1 MTFNASSIFRSYV
14 TDVLNNTTALDLN
27 SDAFK
32 AALYSTTPDTAT
44 AKDDTSAHNAYNG
57 AGGQFV
63 TANELTSSP
72 WVAGGV
78 ALASVTVTNPTSGV
92 TMFDAADV
100 APGGTVTLSGV
111 FGCLVYDT
119 TVATPVAN
127 QGLCM
132 NYFGGSQTVTSGTF
146 TIVWSVNGILRITV

>member
-1 MTFNASSIFRSYV
+1 MAFNGSTIFRSYI

-32 AALYSTTPDTAT
+32 AALYNSSADNAT

-57 AGGQFV
+57 SGGQYV
-63 TANELTSSP
+63 TANELSNST
-72 WVAGGV
+72 WTAGGV
-78 ALASVTVTNPTSGV
+78 ALASMAVTNPSSGI

-100 APGGTVTLSGV
+100 APGGTVTLTNV
-111 FGCLVYDT
+111 FGTLVYDT

-127 QGLCM
+127 QGLCA
-132 NYFGGSQTVTSGTF
+132 NYFGGAQSVTSGTF
-146 TIVWSVNGILRITV
+146 TIVWNANGIFRITV